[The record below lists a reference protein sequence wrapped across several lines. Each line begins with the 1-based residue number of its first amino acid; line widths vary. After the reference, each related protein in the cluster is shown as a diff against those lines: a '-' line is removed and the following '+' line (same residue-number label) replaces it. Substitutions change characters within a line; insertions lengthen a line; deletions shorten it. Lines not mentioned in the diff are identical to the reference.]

1 MRFLKTESSFMVK
14 MLRNTVL
21 ILFVVVFISV
31 IYNMKNRESDTESAL
46 IAEATASAEFKG
58 VFIRAEQPMKYS
70 GSGVLVYNVSDGG
83 KLGKGSII
91 AEAYPDGT
99 VYGCL
104 FHGRMTLDE
113 QADEYT
119 WKIHVDE
126 VELDE
131 GQVPEAIED
140 GMRFVTC
147 EPYGLKAGNDM
158 LLYLPGTPVE
168 KLPEDFL
175 MWAHLYAYGEDV
187 KELPYY
193 GLYDPQEETGFIG
206 EEPYGSFDE
215 IVGVWRKEGEKA
227 SETYTQLTIKSD
239 GTGEMI
245 TLPEGTG
252 VPLTWYADGE
262 GWTVC
267 FGSPDTTGKVSYD
280 AETDQL
286 TVTEPMENGENQ
298 YTVYFRDWWTESE
311 LFFSEGL

>member
-1 MRFLKTESSFMVK
+1 MKKLICLTLALA
-14 MLRNTVL
+14 MLLTACL
-21 ILFVVVFISV
+21 
-31 IYNMKNRESDTESAL
+31 AA
-46 IAEATASAEFKG
+46 AEARPALSFADLDELDWTFS
-58 VFIRAEQPMKYS
+58 
-70 GSGVLVYNVSDGG
+70 SGVGAWYTCIWMEEDGTFTG
-83 KLGKGSII
+83 EFHDSEMGE
-91 AEAYPDGT
+91 ADEAYPDGT

-206 EEPYGSFDE
+206 EEPYAMGE
-215 IVGVWRKEGEKA
+215 VIVGAWRNEEEIGAEAYSLLILKN
-227 SETYTQLTIKSD
+227 D
-239 GTGEMI
+239 GTGELLQ
-245 TLPEGTG
+245 LPEQSS
-252 VPLTWYADGE
+252 VSLVWYPEVE
-262 GWTVC
+262 GWAVC
-267 FGSPDTTGKVSYD
+267 FASATAYFGSSDVEMHIDYND
-280 AETDQL
+280 ETDQL
-286 TVTEPMENGENQ
+286 FFVDADGNQ
-298 YTVYFRDWWTESE
+298 IMAYYRDW
-311 LFFSEGL
+311 

>member
-1 MRFLKTESSFMVK
+1 MKKLISLTLTLAMLLTACLAAAEVQPALSFAD
-14 MLRNTVL
+14 LDELDWT
-21 ILFVVVFISV
+21 FS
-31 IYNMKNRESDTESAL
+31 
-46 IAEATASAEFKG
+46 
-58 VFIRAEQPMKYS
+58 
-70 GSGVLVYNVSDGG
+70 SGVGAWYTCIWMEEDGTFTG
-83 KLGKGSII
+83 EFHDSEMGE
-91 AEAYPDGT
+91 ADEAYPDGT

-104 FHGRMTLDE
+104 FHGKMTLGE
-113 QADEYT
+113 QVDEYT
-119 WKIHVDE
+119 WKIRVDE

-131 GQVPEAIED
+131 GQVPEVIED

-215 IVGVWRKEGEKA
+215 IVGVWRKEGEEA
-227 SETYTQLTIKSD
+227 GEAYTQLTIKSD
-239 GTGEMI
+239 GTGEM
-245 TLPEGTG
+245 TNLPEGIG

-267 FGSPDTTGKVSYD
+267 FGSPDVTGKVSYD

-286 TVTEPMENGENQ
+286 SIVDAEEQ
-298 YTVYFRDWWTESE
+298 VSVYIRDWS
-311 LFFSEGL
+311 LAAD

>member
-1 MRFLKTESSFMVK
+1 MKKLICLTLTLA
-14 MLRNTVL
+14 MLLTACL
-21 ILFVVVFISV
+21 
-31 IYNMKNRESDTESAL
+31 AA
-46 IAEATASAEFKG
+46 AEA
-58 VFIRAEQPMKYS
+58 QPALS
-70 GSGVLVYNVSDGG
+70 FADLDELDWTFSSGVGGWYTCIWIEEDGTFTG
-83 KLGKGSII
+83 EFHDSEMGE
-91 AEAYPDGT
+91 ADEAYPDGT

-131 GQVPEAIED
+131 GQVPEVIED

>member
-1 MRFLKTESSFMVK
+1 MKKLISLTLTLAMLLTACLAAAEVQPALSFAD
-14 MLRNTVL
+14 LDELDWT
-21 ILFVVVFISV
+21 FS
-31 IYNMKNRESDTESAL
+31 
-46 IAEATASAEFKG
+46 
-58 VFIRAEQPMKYS
+58 
-70 GSGVLVYNVSDGG
+70 SGVGAWYTCIWMEEDGTFTG
-83 KLGKGSII
+83 EFHDSEMGE
-91 AEAYPDGT
+91 ADEAYPDGT

-104 FHGRMTLDE
+104 FHGKMTLGE
-113 QADEYT
+113 QVDEYT
-119 WKIHVDE
+119 WKIRVDE

-131 GQVPEAIED
+131 GQVPEVIED

-168 KLPEDFL
+168 KLHEDFL

-215 IVGVWRKEGEKA
+215 IVGVWRKEGEEA
-227 SETYTQLTIKSD
+227 GEAYTQLTIKSD
-239 GTGEMI
+239 GTGEM
-245 TLPEGTG
+245 TNLPEGIG

-267 FGSPDTTGKVSYD
+267 FGSPDVTGKVSYD

-286 TVTEPMENGENQ
+286 SIVDAEEQ
-298 YTVYFRDWWTESE
+298 VSVYIRDWS
-311 LFFSEGL
+311 LAAD

>member
-1 MRFLKTESSFMVK
+1 MKKLICLTLTLA
-14 MLRNTVL
+14 MLLTACL
-21 ILFVVVFISV
+21 
-31 IYNMKNRESDTESAL
+31 AA
-46 IAEATASAEFKG
+46 AEA
-58 VFIRAEQPMKYS
+58 QPALS
-70 GSGVLVYNVSDGG
+70 FADLDELDWTFSSGVGAWYTCIWIEEDGTFTG
-83 KLGKGSII
+83 EFHDSEMGE
-91 AEAYPDGT
+91 ADEAYPDGT

-104 FHGRMTLDE
+104 FHGKMTLGE
-113 QADEYT
+113 QLDEYT
-119 WKIHVDE
+119 WKLRVDE

-168 KLPEDFL
+168 KLPESFL
-175 MWAHLYAYGEDV
+175 PWAHLYAYGEDM

-206 EEPYGSFDE
+206 EEPYGSFDG
-215 IVGVWRKEGEKA
+215 IVGVWRKAGEEA
-227 SETYTQLTIKSD
+227 SETYTQLTIKND

-267 FGSPDTTGKVSYD
+267 FGSPDAAGKVSYD

-286 TVTEPMENGENQ
+286 TVTEPMENGEDQ

>member
-1 MRFLKTESSFMVK
+1 M
-14 MLRNTVL
+14 
-21 ILFVVVFISV
+21 
-31 IYNMKNRESDTESAL
+31 
-46 IAEATASAEFKG
+46 
-58 VFIRAEQPMKYS
+58 
-70 GSGVLVYNVSDGG
+70 
-83 KLGKGSII
+83 
-91 AEAYPDGT
+91 
-99 VYGCL
+99 YGCL
-104 FHGRMTLDE
+104 FHGRMTLGE

-131 GQVPEAIED
+131 GQVPEVIED

>member
-1 MRFLKTESSFMVK
+1 MKKLICLTLTLA
-14 MLRNTVL
+14 MLLTGCL
-21 ILFVVVFISV
+21 
-31 IYNMKNRESDTESAL
+31 AA
-46 IAEATASAEFKG
+46 AEA
-58 VFIRAEQPMKYS
+58 QPALS
-70 GSGVLVYNVSDGG
+70 FADLDELDWTFSSGVGGWYTCIWIEEDGTFTG
-83 KLGKGSII
+83 EFHDSEMG
-91 AEAYPDGT
+91 AADEAYPDGT

-104 FHGRMTLDE
+104 FHGRMTLGE

>member
-1 MRFLKTESSFMVK
+1 MKKLICLTLTLA
-14 MLRNTVL
+14 MLLTGCL
-21 ILFVVVFISV
+21 
-31 IYNMKNRESDTESAL
+31 AA
-46 IAEATASAEFKG
+46 AEA
-58 VFIRAEQPMKYS
+58 QPALS
-70 GSGVLVYNVSDGG
+70 FADLDELDWTFSSGVGGWYTCIWIEEDGTFTG
-83 KLGKGSII
+83 EFHDSEMGE
-91 AEAYPDGT
+91 ADEAYPDGT

-104 FHGRMTLDE
+104 FHGRMTLGE

-131 GQVPEAIED
+131 GQVPEVIED

-267 FGSPDTTGKVSYD
+267 FGSPDTTGKVSY
-280 AETDQL
+280 
-286 TVTEPMENGENQ
+286 ENRSADRYRTHGKRRKPIHRLLQ
-298 YTVYFRDWWTESE
+298 
-311 LFFSEGL
+311 GLVD

>member
-1 MRFLKTESSFMVK
+1 MKKLICLTLTLA
-14 MLRNTVL
+14 MLL
-21 ILFVVVFISV
+21 IGCL
-31 IYNMKNRESDTESAL
+31 AA
-46 IAEATASAEFKG
+46 AEA
-58 VFIRAEQPMKYS
+58 QPALS
-70 GSGVLVYNVSDGG
+70 FADLDELDWTFSSGVGGWYTCIWIEEDGTFTG
-83 KLGKGSII
+83 EFHDSEMGE
-91 AEAYPDGT
+91 ADEAYPDGT

-104 FHGRMTLDE
+104 FHGRMTLGE

-131 GQVPEAIED
+131 GQVPEVIED

-206 EEPYGSFDE
+206 DTPYEMYEE
-215 IVGVWRKEGEKA
+215 IVGVWRREGEEDNE
-227 SETYTQLTIKSD
+227 SYTVLTIKKD
-239 GTGEMI
+239 GTGAI
-245 TLPEGTG
+245 THVPEDIG
-252 VPLTWYADGE
+252 VPLTWYADGD
-262 GWTVC
+262 GWTMSI
-267 FGSPDTTGKVSYD
+267 GSPDTTAAIRYD
-280 AETDQL
+280 ADTDRLTLVET
-286 TVTEPMENGENQ
+286 TENGEEQ
-298 YTVYFRDWWTESE
+298 ETVYYRDWWDD
-311 LFFSEGL
+311 FSEGL